1 MLFECLCKT
10 RVLKGSQC
18 KKPERYKCLIELYP
32 KFSGKKTRSH
42 WNLSSWAWLL
52 EEAGEEAVDGWD
64 GRIILEKFQCL
75 NNLPNVNVFHSVYG
89 LPGGKWKKLFGV
101 ENICKD
107 SLLSKRYWKHDDCS
121 STSARTYVHVYV
133 ESIGVFV
140 SLCVSMQER
149 THGITQVYI
158 YLGQEKNGRK
168 RRRRIYMYW
177 KASRNKTS
185 YINTIIIIVIIAA
198 YT

>member
-1 MLFECLCKT
+1 MK
-10 RVLKGSQC
+10 
-18 KKPERYKCLIELYP
+18 
-32 KFSGKKTRSH
+32 
-42 WNLSSWAWLL
+42 
-52 EEAGEEAVDGWD
+52 
-64 GRIILEKFQCL
+64 
-75 NNLPNVNVFHSVYG
+75 
-89 LPGGKWKKLFGV
+89 KKLFGV

-168 RRRRIYMYW
+168 RRRRIYMY
-177 KASRNKTS
+177 
-185 YINTIIIIVIIAA
+185 
-198 YT
+198 